1 MKVYLAIWC
10 LCSDSHIRL
19 VHPAV
24 DQEELEQHR
33 QQMKNDKQI
42 YRQDLKKSLSSIN
55 DKVEAWPNSKPENF
69 AEISE
74 IH

>member
-1 MKVYLAIWC
+1 
-10 LCSDSHIRL
+10 
-19 VHPAV
+19 
-24 DQEELEQHR
+24 
-33 QQMKNDKQI
+33 MKNDKQI